1 MGIVTTRQ
9 PQQLRNTVRPQARTP
24 CRVCL
29 LRHKAL
35 LGAVGDN
42 KGLLSQIEDKDR
54 AVYYGVT
61 TAWLT
66 LFPPNPPCGQGKV
79 MCFLFVFFF
88 VLVSVPSLGS
98 CTNGRNVD
106 YDEMK
111 TGDEPGFV

>member
-1 MGIVTTRQ
+1 MYVQRMYDVAAG
-9 PQQLRNTVRPQARTP
+9 
-24 CRVCL
+24 
-29 LRHKAL
+29 
-35 LGAVGDN
+35 
-42 KGLLSQIEDKDR
+42 
-54 AVYYGVT
+54 
-61 TAWLT
+61 
-66 LFPPNPPCGQGKV
+66 GQGKV